1 MGDVEQKAMQ
11 EQHKTTMH
19 IKCIDEDVEHGEFS
33 LEVTETTDE

>member
-1 MGDVEQKAMQ
+1 MGDVEQPRMH
-11 EQHKTTMH
+11 QHHKTMH